1 MENRGRKMGSDLHFP
16 HLFISLLR
24 GEENGVRSSLSTF
37 VHKFVEFKFE
47 LAPAV
52 FFFCA
57 RDHLRDR
64 SVGRS
69 TEKLANFSQLP
80 ASSRSSPRS
89 EPSARR
95 MGSQKNGVRSSL
107 STFVHELIEFK

>member
-24 GEENGVRSSLSTF
+24 GEENGVRCSLSTF
-37 VHKFVEFKFE
+37 VHKLIEFKFE

-57 RDHLRDR
+57 RDHLCDR
-64 SVGRS
+64 SVVRA
-69 TEKLANFSQLP
+69 TKKCANFSEPHP
-80 ASSRSSPRS
+80 APVPDQNHRNSSAFITFS
-89 EPSARR
+89 
-95 MGSQKNGVRSSL
+95 SSL
-107 STFVHELIEFK
+107 QDLLFPPSVNL